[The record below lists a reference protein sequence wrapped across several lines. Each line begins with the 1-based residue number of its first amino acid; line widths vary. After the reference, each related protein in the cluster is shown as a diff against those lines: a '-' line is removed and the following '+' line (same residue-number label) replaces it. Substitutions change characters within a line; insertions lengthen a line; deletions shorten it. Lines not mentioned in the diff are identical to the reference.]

1 MLKEF
6 VEKNHYKFIEKAD
19 SWQDAIRL
27 SCQALEADGTIDER
41 YAESIIECV
50 NEYGP
55 YIVIIPDVAMPHS
68 TQGALGV
75 TSSAISFMKVE
86 QPVAFDADDREKDA
100 VLFFTLAA
108 LDPDQH
114 LENMQKLVELL
125 SDDDVVEALKG
136 AKSPEDLLEIQA
148 KYID

>member
-6 VEKNHYKFIEKAD
+6 VAKKHYKFIEKAT
-19 SWQDAIRL
+19 SWQDAIKL

-41 YAESIIECV
+41 YAQSIIECV

-75 TSSAISFMKVE
+75 TKSAISFMKVE
-86 QPVAFDADDREKDA
+86 QPVVFDDNDREKDA

-108 LDPDQH
+108 LDPEEH

-125 SDDDVVEALKG
+125 SNDDVVTALKQ
-136 AKSPEDLLEIQA
+136 AQSPEDLLEIQQ